1 MVRKI
6 LCLAGVAGIGVF
18 IGYKIKEK
26 EVDKLDEKKGDIL
39 ENINNDKN
47 IEIITNIHC
56 DSARFKAT
64 RDYVSFVSEAH
75 MAKTEEDV
83 DSAVDFI
90 NEYMEAVV
98 EEVEEFDSKPD
109 EVNERELSDVLTS
122 IAQLMENINDDDD
135 DDEYDD
141 EEDDDEDDEEP
152 EVVPTI
158 DSILALTPY
167 TDDEDDDEEDAS
179 NEEASTIE
187 SVVSLNSDTDDEEDE
202 DEEEDDEYNDEE
214 DECEKRDGKAE
225 WEHFC
230 KENPE
235 MAAKMDPMYWRLG
248 AYQFKKVKVMEN
260 GKLVEKSVPPNR
272 DEVPDLIEPYAE
284 EIYGEE
290 EVKKMRAHVKEMDDR
305 IFAMFEQKKKE
316 KEEEE
321 ARKALNPD
329 PEPEPEPVL
338 TVSEILRRHEEEVA
352 NGTYISVDEYDEM
365 LDAAETKE
373 EHIRIQDDKEYALK
387 VVRELRKKKEA
398 ESIASETPKK
408 ENDIDDI
415 NSLLAERMKQDS
427 EAEDDDELDNGEEVH
442 AEIVN
447 TQPKELPTPPSGKID
462 KKYVEKE
469 FFGCSCGKIK
479 GIKNLN
485 RYCKICNTRVKQL
498 EMVLDTS
505 VLKEPINED
514 IKVDITPNQPLNVLN
529 SPKSII
535 EENYERL
542 GKPLVNA
549 FGEQYEQRLRLMISK
564 MSFDHFDPDA
574 YEDYETKLIA
584 CAKFQTDSTKLDKV
598 LDTFF
603 KEFGMT
609 PF

>member
-26 EVDKLDEKKGDIL
+26 EVDELDEKKEDIL

-135 DDEYDD
+135 EEDD
-141 EEDDDEDDEEP
+141 EEDDDDDEEP

-167 TDDEDDDEEDAS
+167 TDDEEDDDAS

-187 SVVSLNSDTDDEEDE
+187 SVVSLNSDTDEEEDAEDEED
-202 DEEEDDEYNDEE
+202 DDEYDDDDE
-214 DECEKRDGKAE
+214 ECEKRDGKAE

-230 KENPE
+230 RENPE

-260 GKLVEKSVPPNR
+260 GNLVEKSVPPDR

-352 NGTYISVDEYDEM
+352 NGTYITVDEYDEM

-373 EHIRIQDDKEYALK
+373 EHIRIQEDKEYALK

-398 ESIASETPKK
+398 ESIASETPEKK
-408 ENDIDDI
+408 NDTDDI

-427 EAEDDDELDNGEEVH
+427 EAEDDEPDKEEEEVQS
-442 AEIVN
+442 EIVN
-447 TQPKELPTPPSGKID
+447 TQPKELPQPPSGKID

-469 FFGCSCGKIK
+469 FYGCACGKIK

-514 IKVDITPNQPLNVLN
+514 IKVDIAPNQPLNVLN